1 MKVLIGDIGNTTTK
15 ICLVETKNFKSEKIY
30 FLKSSKILSKSYMKL
45 ILNNIV
51 KKKTINR
58 FALFSSV
65 VPRYQKSLKKTLNK
79 LYKVNLIEI
88 KNKNLNKIVKVNVK
102 NKNQVGSDRIAN
114 AVAAYKKY
122 KGDCIVL
129 DFGTATTFDVITKNG
144 VYNGGII
151 APGINLSINSLS
163 KSADQIPIF
172 TIKKQ
177 KKIIGKNTIEAL
189 RAGFYWGY
197 AGLINN
203 IIYRIETETKKKY
216 KIIFTGGYANL
227 FKSSIIRS
235 FTIDRNITIN
245 GIAEI
250 FKKNKSYLIK

>member
-144 VYNGGII
+144 VYLLQG
-151 APGINLSINSLS
+151 
-163 KSADQIPIF
+163 
-172 TIKKQ
+172 
-177 KKIIGKNTIEAL
+177 
-189 RAGFYWGY
+189 
-197 AGLINN
+197 
-203 IIYRIETETKKKY
+203 
-216 KIIFTGGYANL
+216 
-227 FKSSIIRS
+227 
-235 FTIDRNITIN
+235 
-245 GIAEI
+245 
-250 FKKNKSYLIK
+250 